1 MEDLHR
7 SILKCLIL
15 LEQEELVSC
24 NLKIIQFWWEIIKML
39 WFVEKRVPERGLWE
53 RKGSE
58 KDRYGIVIIST
69 KRWPS
74 EFLTYMLI
82 ITLMYSCL
90 WFERCSVEKDEKRRG
105 FFKKKE
111 LHHIHISLSN
121 KEASL
126 YHKSHM
132 NHFHYPFQFMT
143 RLLKF
148 FDLQHFI
155 IINPQRR
162 WERSYFH
169 FLLFSSSNHSLKILI
184 RRLKIDRSGNKIS
197 STRLITRFPFIC
209 LSPPTER
216 VLDI

>member
-1 MEDLHR
+1 
-7 SILKCLIL
+7 
-15 LEQEELVSC
+15 
-24 NLKIIQFWWEIIKML
+24 ML

-111 LHHIHISLSN
+111 LHHTYFALKQRGLIVSQESYESLPLSVSIHDSPIKILRSSTFYYYQSL
-121 KEASL
+121 K
-126 YHKSHM
+126 KM
-132 NHFHYPFQFMT
+132 RTIIFP
-143 RLLKF
+143 LL
-148 FDLQHFI
+148 I
-155 IINPQRR
+155 IL
-162 WERSYFH
+162 
-169 FLLFSSSNHSLKILI
+169 FLRYISNHSLKI

-216 VLDI
+216 VLEFKRKKKQQHVQPFNISKLHK